1 MARNKYDVDET
12 LEQRFDFK
20 KLKRALVYVKPYTK
34 LMILALSLTVIASVL
49 NLIPPIFL
57 QKAMDVA
64 IPEKNIDFL
73 VKLGLASAGVIIA
86 ASIFDAIRGLVMANI
101 GQSMIYNL
109 RMDVFKHL
117 QKLSFNYYDSRPH
130 GKILIRVVDYVN
142 SVADTL
148 TNGMINAVIDLLNV
162 VFIAF
167 FMFYLDAKLA
177 LYVLIGIPPLMVFLF
192 FLKNHQKKLNFI
204 CNNKR
209 SNLVAYNCESI
220 QGVKVTEIFNRQDE
234 SMSIYSKLNNTYKK
248 VWLHWVYFTNTLHP
262 ITDTLKQWIICIVY
276 IAGVMWLSPTVEVG
290 VIIAMA
296 TYASKFWMPIINMAN
311 VYNNLLRTASY
322 LERIF
327 ETLDEPVEI
336 TDAENS
342 VNLDTIKGD
351 IEFKNVNFEYDTGHP
366 VLKNVSFKIEAGQ
379 SVALVGETGSGKS
392 TIVSLMSR
400 FYNVAPDS
408 VFIDGIDI
416 NTIAIKSLRTNMGVM
431 LQDSFI
437 FSGTI
442 ADNIRYGKLDATIEE
457 IKQAARTVCADKFI
471 EKLPDGYETVV
482 SENGGSLS
490 QGEKQLIAFARTVL
504 SDPKI
509 LILDEATSTIDTRT
523 EKLLQEGIKNLLKGR
538 TSVII
543 AHRLS
548 TIKNCDLIMHIED
561 GIITESGTHDELMN
575 KKGQYYDLCQLLT

>member
-34 LMILALSLTVIASVL
+34 PMIFALIFTVAASIL
-49 NLIPPIFL
+49 NLLSPIFL
-57 QKAMDVA
+57 QKAMDIA

-73 VKLGLASAGVIIA
+73 VRLGIASAGVIIT
-86 ASIFDAIRGLVMANI
+86 ASVFDAIRGIIMANV

-117 QKLSFNYYDSRPH
+117 QKLPFNYYDSRPH

-142 SVADTL
+142 NVADTL

-177 LYVLIGIPPLMVFLF
+177 LYVLVGLPPLMVFLF

-209 SNLVAYNCESI
+209 SNLVAYTCESI
-220 QGVKVTEIFNRQDE
+220 QGVKVTEIFDRQEE
-234 SMSIYSKLNNTYKK
+234 SMGIYDKLNNTYRK
-248 VWLHWVYFTNTLHP
+248 VWLKWAYVTNMLHP
-262 ITDTLKQWIICIVY
+262 ITDTMKQWIICLVY
-276 IAGVMWLSPTVEVG
+276 VAGILWISPTIEVG

-296 TYASKFWMPIINMAN
+296 TYASKFWMPIINIAN
-311 VYNNLLRTASY
+311 VYNNLLRTISY

-336 TDAENS
+336 EDAADAVS
-342 VNLDTIKGD
+342 PKILKGD
-351 IEFKNVNFEYDTGHP
+351 IEFKNVTFEYDKDIP
-366 VLKNVSFKIEAGQ
+366 VLKNISFKIKEGQ

-392 TIVSLMSR
+392 TIVNLMSR
-400 FYNVAPDS
+400 FYNVSDDM
-408 VFIDGIDI
+408 VFIDGMDI
-416 NTIAIKSLRTNMGVM
+416 NKISLNSLRSNMGVM

-442 ADNIRYGKLDATIEE
+442 ADNIRYGKLDATMDE
-457 IKQAARTVCADKFI
+457 IKEACRVVCADKFI
-471 EKLPDGYETVV
+471 EKLPDGYDTVV

-490 QGEKQLIAFARTVL
+490 QGEKQLIAFARTL
-504 SDPKI
+504 ISDPKI

-523 EKLLQEGIKNLLKGR
+523 EALLQQGISNMLKGR

-548 TIKNCDLIMHIED
+548 TIKNCDVIMHIEN
-561 GIITESGTHDELMN
+561 GIITESGTHDELM
-575 KKGQYYDLCQLLT
+575 KKQGKYYDLCNVQV